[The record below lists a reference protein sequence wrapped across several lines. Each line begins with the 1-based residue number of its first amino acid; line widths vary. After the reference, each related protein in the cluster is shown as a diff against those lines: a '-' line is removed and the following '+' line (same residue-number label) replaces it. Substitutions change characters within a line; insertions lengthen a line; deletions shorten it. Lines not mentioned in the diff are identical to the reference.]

1 MLIAMTRPIS
11 PKMGHCEL
19 TYLPRV
25 EIDIELARA
34 QHREYEKT
42 LEALGCSI
50 VHLSAEPE
58 LPDSVFVED
67 TALVLDEVAL
77 ITRPGAES
85 RRLETESVAKRLGE
99 YRELIFIQPPGTLDG
114 GDVLR
119 IGKTIY
125 VGSSS
130 RSNASAFSQILTTLA
145 RFGYRIVTVPVGECL
160 HLKSAVTQVGP
171 STLLINRRL
180 VVTNYFPGMDFI
192 DVADE
197 EPLAANTLLIG
208 NQLIY
213 SASFPRT
220 RERLEARGIGVRCID
235 VSELEKAEGAIT
247 CCSLIFDS
255 WQ

>member
-1 MLIAMTRPIS
+1 MLIAMTRSIS
-11 PKMGHCEL
+11 PKMGQCEL

-119 IGKTIY
+119 IGKTI
-125 VGSSS
+125 
-130 RSNASAFSQILTTLA
+130 
-145 RFGYRIVTVPVGECL
+145 
-160 HLKSAVTQVGP
+160 
-171 STLLINRRL
+171 
-180 VVTNYFPGMDFI
+180 
-192 DVADE
+192 
-197 EPLAANTLLIG
+197 
-208 NQLIY
+208 
-213 SASFPRT
+213 
-220 RERLEARGIGVRCID
+220 
-235 VSELEKAEGAIT
+235 
-247 CCSLIFDS
+247 
-255 WQ
+255 